1 MKYNDLITYLN
12 CKDIYFEL
20 NKMTKEL
27 VSFNIGGPADIVI
40 YPTKV
45 EEIIEI
51 VQFLANN
58 KIKYIFLGNGT
69 NTIFPDNG
77 YSGVVISTKKLN
89 SIFICNDSIICLCG
103 ANISDCCV
111 FAYHNCLSGIEF
123 AYGIPGSIGGFVYMN
138 ASAFNHSA
146 SDVVYKTKVLDILSF
161 DVFDIILD
169 EHQYSAKHSIFM
181 NNKNYFIISTELKLR
196 KSNKNDI
203 YIKMQENMSKRKK
216 SQPLDYPSA
225 GSVFKR
231 PQNGYASK
239 LIDDAGLK
247 GKRIGGA
254 CVSEKHAGFIVNS
267 NNATFSDVI
276 ALVDLIKMDV
286 KNKYGILLEEEIIF
300 IE

>member
-1 MKYNDLITYLN
+1 MYSILYL
-12 CKDIYFEL
+12 
-20 NKMTKEL
+20 M
-27 VSFNIGGPADIVI
+27 NIN
-40 YPTKV
+40 T
-45 EEIIEI
+45 
-51 VQFLANN
+51 VQ
-58 KIKYIFLGNGT
+58 
-69 NTIFPDNG
+69 
-77 YSGVVISTKKLN
+77 
-89 SIFICNDSIICLCG
+89 SI
-103 ANISDCCV
+103 
-111 FAYHNCLSGIEF
+111 
-123 AYGIPGSIGGFVYMN
+123 
-138 ASAFNHSA
+138 
-146 SDVVYKTKVLDILSF
+146 
-161 DVFDIILD
+161 
-169 EHQYSAKHSIFM
+169 
-181 NNKNYFIISTELKLR
+181 IISTELKLR

-254 CVSEKHAGFIVNS
+254 TVSEKHAGFIVNS